1 MWPAGS
7 VVRPQPGR
15 RQLDD
20 VPFRVVEIEAVAA
33 ALPGHLAVDRHPAGG
48 KAPPPVVQA
57 ALRDG
62 EGHMQRPASVMTG
75 YGAAGQVEIL
85 TRSDQQEEEQD
96 RSEEHTYER
105 QSLIRNLYR

>member
-62 EGHMQRPASVMTG
+62 EGHMQRPA
-75 YGAAGQVEIL
+75 
-85 TRSDQQEEEQD
+85 
-96 RSEEHTYER
+96 RSEERRVGKECVSTCRSRGSAYHYKTKTKNLER
-105 QSLIRNLYR
+105 RYQLLYHYT